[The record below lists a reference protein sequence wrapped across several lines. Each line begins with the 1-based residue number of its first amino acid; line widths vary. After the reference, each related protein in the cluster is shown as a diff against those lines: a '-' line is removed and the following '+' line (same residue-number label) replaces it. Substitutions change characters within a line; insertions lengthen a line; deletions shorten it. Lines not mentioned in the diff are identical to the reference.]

1 MANILQICP
10 IHPHWAEQTSCAL
23 MIKSSV
29 YLDVLGNGRVQGLPV
44 GYDPVQNWPFHTFGV
59 IRSGA
64 VGTILNLTI
73 GNQKRK

>member
-10 IHPHWAEQTSCAL
+10 IHPRRAEQTSCAL
-23 MIKSSV
+23 VIKSSV
-29 YLDVLGNGRVQGLPV
+29 YLDVPGNGRVQGLPV
-44 GYDPVQNWPFHTFGV
+44 GYNPIQNWPFHTFGV

-64 VGTILNLTI
+64 VGTFLNLTI